1 MYSLLIT
8 PISITPSKGK
18 NTSGI
23 KAVTCKGSASKAH
36 QTPIK
41 RNTAKVSLPSF
52 VKPSGLGSK
61 ITVIKKSPKFPLEL
75 RMLEASVD
83 RVPDSTLSVPEPAA
97 NATFAD
103 SAAAVSWADN
113 TGVLYEEGFEVI
125 NFTFNNPVDFRIG
138 DVLLFTDSTSVPVDF
153 DEDET

>member
-61 ITVIKKSPKFPLEL
+61 ITVIKKISPIQNPI
-75 RMLEASVD
+75 D
-83 RVPDSTLSVPEPAA
+83 
-97 NATFAD
+97 FALKESIRNYKLD
-103 SAAAVSWADN
+103 
-113 TGVLYEEGFEVI
+113 Y
-125 NFTFNNPVDFRIG
+125 NFFF
-138 DVLLFTDSTSVPVDF
+138 
-153 DEDET
+153 